1 MGVSQQVTRTASSD
15 PNPTVTV
22 TVSGPTVVFRQG
34 PDGELLEI
42 IVSRGGERWSSAESP
57 VWPDWVVVAVA
68 AARARVT
75 AAGEVSR

>member
-15 PNPTVTV
+15 PSPTVTV

-34 PDGELLEI
+34 PGGELLEI

-57 VWPDWVVVAVA
+57 AWPDWVMAAVA

-75 AAGEVSR
+75 ADREVSR

>member
-42 IVSRGGERWSSAESP
+42 IVSRGRERWSSAESP
-57 VWPDWVVVAVA
+57 VWPDWVMVAVA
-68 AARARVT
+68 D
-75 AAGEVSR
+75 AGVLVASAGGEA